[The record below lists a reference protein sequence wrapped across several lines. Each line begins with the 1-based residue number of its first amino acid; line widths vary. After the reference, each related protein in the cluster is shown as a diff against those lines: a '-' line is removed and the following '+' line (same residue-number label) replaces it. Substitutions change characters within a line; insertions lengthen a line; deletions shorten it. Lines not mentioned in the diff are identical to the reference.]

1 MIQIRAIGKLKT
13 NTPEAELIA
22 DYLKK
27 SREKI
32 EVREYVEKK
41 PLSDSE
47 LRDAEAKLLLSD
59 IPSDAFIIALDE
71 HGQTLSS
78 REFAGILKTQ
88 KDKAHPIVLMI
99 GGANGHGQE
108 LLEKAH
114 LQLSFGRMT
123 LPHFLMRVVLAEQ
136 LYRATTIWNNHPY
149 HRD

>member
-13 NTPEAELIA
+13 NTPEATLIA

-32 EVREYVEKK
+32 EVREYVEKRVL
-41 PLSDSE
+41 PDIE
-47 LRDAEAKLLLSD
+47 LKDAEAKLLLSD

-78 REFAGILKTQ
+78 REFADTLKKA
-88 KDKAHPIVLMI
+88 KDTAHTIILMI
-99 GGANGHGQE
+99 GGANGHGGDV
-108 LLEKAH
+108 LKRAH
-114 LQLSFGRMT
+114 LKLSFGRMT
-123 LPHFLMRVVLAEQ
+123 LPHFLIRVVLAEQ

>member
-13 NTPEAELIA
+13 NTPESELIA
-22 DYLKK
+22 DYVKK

-41 PLSDSE
+41 ALSDHE
-47 LRDAEAKLLLSD
+47 LKDAEAKLLLSD
-59 IPSDAFIIALDE
+59 MPENAFIVALDE

-78 REFAGILKTQ
+78 REFAQILKTA
-88 KDKAHPIVLMI
+88 KDNARPIVLMI

-108 LLEKAH
+108 VLKKAH
-114 LQLSFGRMT
+114 LKLSFGRMT
-123 LPHFLMRVVLAEQ
+123 LPHFLMRAVLAEQ
-136 LYRATTIWNNHPY
+136 LYRATTIWHNHPY

>member
-1 MIQIRAIGKLKT
+1 MIQIRAIGKLKS
-13 NTPEAELIA
+13 NTPEAQLIA

-32 EVREYVEKK
+32 EVREYVEKRT
-41 PLSDSE
+41 LSDTE
-47 LRDAEAKLLLSD
+47 LKDSEAKLLLSD
-59 IPSDAFIIALDE
+59 VPENAFIVALDE

-78 REFAGILKTQ
+78 REFAGYLK
-88 KDKAHPIVLMI
+88 KVRDESRPIVLMI
-99 GGANGHGQE
+99 GGANGHG
-108 LLEKAH
+108 LEVLKRAH

>member
-1 MIQIRAIGKLKT
+1 MIQIRCIGKLKN
-13 NTPEAELIA
+13 NTPETELIS

-27 SREKI
+27 ANEKI
-32 EVREYVEKK
+32 EVREYMEKK
-41 PLSDSE
+41 TLSDNE
-47 LRDAEAKLLLSD
+47 LKEAEAQLLLSD
-59 IPSDAFIIALDE
+59 MPENAFIVALDE

-78 REFAGILKTQ
+78 REFAATLKKA
-88 KDKAHPIVLMI
+88 KDNAQPIVFMI

-108 LLEKAH
+108 VLRRAH

-136 LYRATTIWNNHPY
+136 LYRATTIWHNHPY